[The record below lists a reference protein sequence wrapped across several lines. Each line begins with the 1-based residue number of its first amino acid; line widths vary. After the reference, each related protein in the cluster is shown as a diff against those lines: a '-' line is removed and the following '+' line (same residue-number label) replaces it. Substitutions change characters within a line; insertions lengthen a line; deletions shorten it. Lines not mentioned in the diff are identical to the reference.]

1 MVRTAVPTAVPFL
14 PRSRSLGA
22 HAKAAQVCRGCP
34 LWKDAT
40 QAVFGEGPKRAR
52 VVMIGEQPGDQEDQQ
67 GRPFVG
73 PAGRILDEALE
84 AAGIER
90 ESIYVTNIVKHF
102 KWKPVGKRRIHA
114 TPSRIEADACRP
126 WFDRELELVGP
137 DVLVILGS
145 TAAKELL
152 GPSFKVT
159 ENRGRPL
166 SSPLAPFVLATVH
179 PSAILRA
186 RENRRE
192 EMTRF
197 VEDLRVVQALL
208 AKGVQRP
215 A

>member
-1 MVRTAVPTAVPFL
+1 
-14 PRSRSLGA
+14 
-22 HAKAAQVCRGCP
+22 
-34 LWKDAT
+34 
-40 QAVFGEGPKRAR
+40 
-52 VVMIGEQPGDQEDQQ
+52 MIGEQPGDQEDKQ

-90 ESIYVTNIVKHF
+90 DSIYLTNIVKHF
-102 KWKPVGKRRIHA
+102 KWKPMGKRRIHA
-114 TPSRIEADACRP
+114 TPSRIEVGACRP
-126 WFDRELELVGP
+126 WFDRELEIVVP
-137 DVLVILGS
+137 EAIVILGS

-166 SSPLAPFVLATVH
+166 SSSLAPLVVATVH

-186 RENRRE
+186 GENRRE

-197 VEDLRVVQALL
+197 VDDLRAIKVLL
-208 AKGVQRP
+208 DKGLQRP

>member
-1 MVRTAVPTAVPFL
+1 MVRATVPTAVPFL
-14 PRSRSLGA
+14 PRSRSLA
-22 HAKAAQVCRGCP
+22 THARASQECRGCP

-40 QAVFGEGPKRAR
+40 QAVFGEGPRHAR
-52 VVMIGEQPGDQEDQQ
+52 VVMIGEQPGDQEDKH

-90 ESIYVTNIVKHF
+90 DSIYLTNIVKHF
-102 KWKPVGKRRIHA
+102 KWKPMGKRRIHA
-114 TPSRIEADACRP
+114 TPSRIEVDACRP
-126 WFDRELELVGP
+126 WFDRELDLVVP
-137 DVLVILGS
+137 EALVILGS

-159 ENRGRPL
+159 ENRGRRL
-166 SSPLAPFVLATVH
+166 SSPLAPIVVATVH

-197 VEDLRVVQALL
+197 VDDLRAVAALL
-208 AKGVQRP
+208 AHGVQRP

>member
-1 MVRTAVPTAVPFL
+1 MVRAAVPTAVPFL
-14 PRSRSLGA
+14 PRSRSLA
-22 HAKAAQVCRGCP
+22 THEKAAQGCRGCP
-34 LWKDAT
+34 LWKGAS

-52 VVMIGEQPGDQEDQQ
+52 LMMIGEQPGDQEDKQ

-84 AAGIER
+84 AAGIDR
-90 ESIYVTNIVKHF
+90 DSIYLTNIVKHF
-102 KWKPVGKRRIHA
+102 KWKPKGKRRIHA
-114 TPSRIEADACRP
+114 TPSRIEVDACRP
-126 WFDRELELVGP
+126 WFERELELVVP
-137 DVLVILGS
+137 EALVILGS

-166 SSPLAPFVLATVH
+166 SSPLAPIVVATVH
-179 PSAILRA
+179 PAAILRA

-197 VEDLRVVQALL
+197 VDDLRALAALL
-208 AKGVQRP
+208 AAGVQRP

>member
-1 MVRTAVPTAVPFL
+1 MVRVALPTAVPFL
-14 PRSRSLGA
+14 PRSRSLA
-22 HAKAAQVCRGCP
+22 THAEAAQACRGCP
-34 LWKDAT
+34 LWKGAT

-52 VVMIGEQPGDQEDQQ
+52 VLMIGEQPGDQEDKQ

-84 AAGIER
+84 AAGIDR
-90 ESIYVTNIVKHF
+90 DSIYVTNIVKHF

-126 WFDRELELVGP
+126 WFDRELELVVP
-137 DVLVILGS
+137 EALVILGS

-166 SSPLAPFVLATVH
+166 SSPLAPLVIATVH

-197 VEDLRVVQALL
+197 VDDLKAVAALL
-208 AKGVQRP
+208 AAGVRRP